1 MSSTPLFVGSVK
13 SYQGQLSAA
22 NANRDGT
29 GTVVTICTAGAT
41 GLRIDDIELKAQA
54 TTTAGMVRL
63 FIHDGTNYRLW
74 KEQTVSAITP
84 SATVAAWS
92 ASLTNLGLCLES
104 GWSLRASTEKAEVIN
119 VIATRAGS
127 Y

>member
-1 MSSTPLFVGSVK
+1 MSASPSYVGTPK

-29 GTVVTICTAGAT
+29 GTVVTVATAGT
-41 GLRIDDIELKAQA
+41 NGLRIDDITIKAQA

-63 FIHDGTNYRLW
+63 FLHDGTNYRLW
-74 KEQTVSAITP
+74 REVLVSAITP
-84 SATVAAWS
+84 SATVAAFEEELKDL
-92 ASLTNLGLCLES
+92 ALVLED

-119 VIATRAGS
+119 VIVTRAGS
-127 Y
+127 F